1 MPTKESAAAAGSFNN
16 MPRSRSASTSTW
28 SGGGARARAAAPPSV
43 AGLLAVQPFFGARG
57 TDGVRA
63 VARPHAVLGARAAGV
78 AVARIPALDTT
89 RDHATTNVP
98 TTLQRD
104 AGDGWWRA
112 FPATFVCVGVWYM
125 HQDRQRTYA
134 DALRLT
140 TCEMTTTYGSTLVMR
155 TTAATDPPPHERG
168 GRCGGDRRCRT
179 PQWRSERVAVQGP
192 LRPQWRSRRDGIEKG
207 A

>member
-140 TCEMTTTYGSTLVMR
+140 TCEMTTTV
-155 TTAATDPPPHERG
+155 PPSS
-168 GRCGGDRRCRT
+168 CARR
-179 PQWRSERVAVQGP
+179 
-192 LRPQWRSRRDGIEKG
+192 RPQIHRPMSAAAGVAGTGAAAHHSGGASGWRSRDLFVHSGDQG
-207 A
+207 GMG